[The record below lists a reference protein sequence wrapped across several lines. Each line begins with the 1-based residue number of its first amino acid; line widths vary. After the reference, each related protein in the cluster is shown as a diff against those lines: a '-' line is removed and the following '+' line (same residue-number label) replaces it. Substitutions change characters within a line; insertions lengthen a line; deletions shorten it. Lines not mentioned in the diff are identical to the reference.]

1 MVSRLEGPH
10 RGLTELLTT
19 EEVQQMLQINQRTLY
34 RLAKNGAIPALR
46 VGRQWRF
53 RQRDIEEWV
62 ESRKR
67 QGPRPVYD
75 TPRGGPIAEA
85 DYTGAPSALAP
96 EDAHVLIVDADRH
109 ICQQLSRSLEGV
121 GYHVDTAGDAV
132 TAMDYLGMIAY
143 DLLITEINVP
153 GLDGL
158 ALVTEARRHRADLPA
173 VVITCHSTEG
183 AAIEAANLGVAGYF
197 TKPLLMGKVMAT
209 VLKALGQ

>member
-19 EEVQQMLQINQRTLY
+19 EEVQHMLQINQRTLY
-34 RLAKNGAIPALR
+34 RLANNGAIPALR

-53 RQRDIEEWV
+53 RQRDIEEWL
-62 ESRKR
+62 EGRRLQASR
-67 QGPRPVYD
+67 PFHD
-75 TPRGGPIAEA
+75 TPPGGTVADAEYA
-85 DYTGAPSALAP
+85 GGSSTPVP

-109 ICQQLSRSLEGV
+109 TREQLSKSLAGV
-121 GYHVDTAGDAV
+121 GCRVDTAPDAV

-143 DLLITEINVP
+143 DLLITEINMP

-173 VVITCHSTEG
+173 VVITSHSTEG

-197 TKPLLMGKVMAT
+197 TKPLILGRVMAT